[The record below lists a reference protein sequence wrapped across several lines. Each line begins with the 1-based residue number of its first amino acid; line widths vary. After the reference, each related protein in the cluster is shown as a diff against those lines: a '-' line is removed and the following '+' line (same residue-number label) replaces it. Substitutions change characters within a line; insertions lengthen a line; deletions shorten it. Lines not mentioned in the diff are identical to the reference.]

1 MKIHCEIQYYMSG
14 HTELPNYRQFRSE
27 SAPTAENQGDSIA
40 KNPGQC
46 ARQPS
51 SSLVALLFRDQQ
63 HAL

>member
-1 MKIHCEIQYYMSG
+1 MSG